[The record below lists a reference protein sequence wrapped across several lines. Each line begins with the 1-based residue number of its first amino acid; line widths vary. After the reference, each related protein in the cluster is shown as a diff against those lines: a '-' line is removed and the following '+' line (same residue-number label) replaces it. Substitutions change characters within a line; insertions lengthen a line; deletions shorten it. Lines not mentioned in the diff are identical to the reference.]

1 MNIVTAVVASAV
13 GGLAWITWYL
23 GWRLRSR
30 KGLRSTD
37 RTRRASNALMGWAAF
52 EGCVLT
58 GTLVW
63 QPALG
68 VVLLLLALW
77 LLLRLAIHIVDRR
90 QEREAQRRDLGNG
103 YPPVPRP
110 ISWDNVPMV
119 AMLWWFAIG
128 YVVLFLTVVFLIAF
142 AGPAALQSDL
152 STNVLIGTVAGCA
165 VPAILIAVFRK
176 LRRDQ
181 AIRDYEAL
189 RDGIER
195 RVQAARGTQLDQP
208 RDGK

>member
-1 MNIVTAVVASAV
+1 MNVATAIVASALGV
-13 GGLAWITWYL
+13 AWIIWYL
-23 GWRLRSR
+23 GWRLRTRS
-30 KGLRSTD
+30 GLRPTD
-37 RTRRASNALMGWAAF
+37 RARRGSNAVMGWVAF
-52 EGCVLT
+52 EGVVLT

-68 VVLLLLALW
+68 LVMVLLALW
-77 LLLRLAIHIVDRR
+77 LLLRLAIAIVDRT
-90 QEREAQRRDLGNG
+90 QERAAQRRDLLNG

-128 YVVLFLTVVFLIAF
+128 YLVLFLTVVFLLAF
-142 AGPAALQSDL
+142 AGPTVLQSDL
-152 STNVLIGTVAGCA
+152 STNILIGTIAVCA
-165 VPAILIAVFRK
+165 VPAILVAVLRK

-189 RDGIER
+189 AAGIEF
-195 RVQAARGTQLDQP
+195 RVRAARGEDLDGPQ
-208 RDGK
+208 GEQ

>member
-1 MNIVTAVVASAV
+1 MNIATAVIASAV
-13 GGLAWITWYL
+13 GVAWIVWYL
-23 GWRLRSR
+23 GWRLRTR
-30 KGLRSTD
+30 PGLRPTD
-37 RTRRASNALMGWAAF
+37 RARRGSNAVMGWAAY
-52 EGCVLT
+52 EGVVLT

-77 LLLRLAIHIVDRR
+77 LLLRLAIAIVDRS
-90 QEREAQRRDLGNG
+90 QERTAQRRDLLNG

-128 YVVLFLTVVFLIAF
+128 YVGLFLTMVFLIAF
-142 AGPAALQSDL
+142 AGPTALQSDL
-152 STNVLIGTVAGCA
+152 STSVLVGSVAACA
-165 VPAILIAVFRK
+165 VPAILVAVFRK

-189 RDGIER
+189 TAGIESR
-195 RVQAARGTQLDQP
+195 LRVARGIDLDAP
-208 RDGK
+208 RDE

>member
-1 MNIVTAVVASAV
+1 MNVATAVVASTV
-13 GGLAWITWYL
+13 GLAWIVWYL
-23 GWRLRSR
+23 GWRLRTR
-30 KGLRSTD
+30 TGLRPTD
-37 RTRRASNALMGWAAF
+37 RARRGSNAVMGWAAY
-52 EGCVLT
+52 EGVVLT

-77 LLLRLAIHIVDRR
+77 LLLRLAIAIVDRS
-90 QEREAQRRDLGNG
+90 QERTAQRRDLLNG

-128 YVVLFLTVVFLIAF
+128 YVVLFLTMVFLIAF
-142 AGPAALQSDL
+142 AGPTALQSDL
-152 STNVLIGTVAGCA
+152 STSVLVGTVAACL
-165 VPAILIAVFRK
+165 VPAILVAVFRK

-189 RDGIER
+189 TAGIESR
-195 RVQAARGTQLDQP
+195 ERAARGDGLDAP
-208 RDGK
+208 RDGQ